1 MMIHRVRALLAAS
14 IVLIAG
20 VGAHA
25 ATTYALSCTAT
36 TQKQPLNLTLTAF
49 SFQINAPS
57 SVSGGHVQSY
67 AVIVHFL
74 PTASYSALHE
84 FLMSNEMLKS
94 CRLTEMEPGR
104 GAITGKEMGGAV
116 FQWDFSDGVLT
127 SLTATGSDGSSTG
140 CGGPGVPTGTM
151 QATFSFRTF
160 AFSSRL

>member
-1 MMIHRVRALLAAS
+1 MMIHRVRALLAVS

-49 SFQINAPS
+49 SFQVNAPS

-67 AVIVHFL
+67 AVTVHFL
-74 PTASYSALHE
+74 PTASYSALHD

-127 SLTATGSDGSSTG
+127 SLTATGSDGSNTG
-140 CGGPGVPTGTM
+140 CGGQGVPAGTM